1 MSEQGPGELDIE
13 NEKRRGLRGLSPIW
27 LVPVIAI
34 GIALFMVWDVYSK
47 RGPLIEITFDSA
59 EGVVENTTVLKYRN
73 VDIGKV
79 EKVRFADDLRT
90 VIVSVRLDK
99 DIAPFADADALF
111 WVVRPEVSAQGI
123 SGLATLLGGVFLE
136 ASFDEKPGEFQQHFT
151 GLPSRPLITGNDKG
165 IEFTLTAPNAGTVQ
179 AGAPIIY
186 KGVAVGLIDSPVLS
200 ADGRIISARA
210 FVREP
215 YDRLITTGSQFWGAS
230 GVRVDLGPGGVKVDI
245 ASLTAL
251 IQGGV
256 EFENPGES
264 GQPVQPG
271 HVFEVHANRD
281 AANSVQSVEL
291 QGPAVPYA
299 AVFDGSVEGLSAGAP
314 VQYNGLTIGSV
325 SGTQGQVSGSGAA
338 TEVEVR
344 VDLRI
349 VPARLGI
356 ETDEPEDDTRTLFE
370 ELIAEGWRLRLASQG
385 LLGASLRVELVK
397 VEDAPPATLAVAAD
411 GVPMLPTTE
420 RSVNDVAESAKST
433 LARFQS
439 LPFERIANSVA
450 TLLDNVNAVVASPS
464 VREAPSQVVGL
475 AQDLRAIVGS
485 EQVKG
490 AVAGANASLA
500 DLSQI
505 LSDLEKGGAV
515 ANLVST
521 IESAAQISKS
531 LESTAGGLPQ
541 LSDQLNAL
549 ANKATQLPL
558 DELVAQAQ
566 GILVA
571 ARGLAEAPA
580 TQGLPA
586 QVSATLD
593 EVNKAVGN
601 VTAITTR
608 VTEGTALTNL
618 LAALDQTKSIANSI
632 DQTAQGLPALVDR
645 INAVAA
651 EAQALPLDQVVTS
664 ANELVQSANRLVSS
678 DDTAKIPAAL
688 ASSLDQLGQALAEL
702 REGGAVTNVNA
713 TLVSASNAADAISK
727 AATQLPDLAAKL
739 DALIVQTET
748 VMATYGD
755 QSKFNT
761 QTIAALRDLSL
772 AARAVTSLAQT
783 IERKPNSLLIGR

>member
-13 NEKRRGLRGLSPIW
+13 IEKGRGLRGVSPIW

-79 EKVRFADDLRT
+79 EQVRFADDLRT

-99 DIAPFADADALF
+99 DIAPFADAEALF

-136 ASFDEKPGEFQQHFT
+136 ASFDEKPGVFQERFT

-165 IEFTLTAPNAGTVQ
+165 IEFVLTAPTAGTVQ

-200 ADGRIISARA
+200 ADGKIISARA

-215 YDRLITTGSQFWGAS
+215 YDRLITTASQFWGAS
-230 GVRVDLGPGGVKVDI
+230 GVRVDLGPSGVKVDI

-256 EFENPGES
+256 EFENPGEG
-264 GQPVQPG
+264 GQPVEPG
-271 HVFEVHANRD
+271 HVFEAHANRD
-281 AANSVQSVEL
+281 AANSTQSVEM
-291 QGPAVPYA
+291 QGPAVPFA
-299 AVFDGSVEGLSAGAP
+299 AVFEGSVEGLSAGAP
-314 VQYNGLTIGSV
+314 VQYNGLTIGTV

-338 TEVEVR
+338 TGVEVR

-356 ETDEPEDDTRTLFE
+356 ETDEIEDDTRALFE
-370 ELIAEGWRLRLASQG
+370 DLIAEGWRVRLASQG
-385 LLGASLRVELVK
+385 LLGTSLRVELVK
-397 VEDAPPATLAVAAD
+397 VENAPAATLAVAAD
-411 GVPMLPTTE
+411 GVLMLPTTE

-433 LARFQS
+433 LARVQS

-464 VREAPSQVVGL
+464 VRAAPSEVVGL

-490 AVAGANASLA
+490 AVAGASASLA

-515 ANLVST
+515 ANLVAT
-521 IESAAQISKS
+521 IDSAARISKS
-531 LESTAGGLPQ
+531 LESTASGLPQ

-549 ANKATQLPL
+549 AAKATQLPL

-566 GILVA
+566 GILAA

-593 EVNKAVGN
+593 EVNKAVAN

-608 VTEGTALTNL
+608 VSEGTALTNL

-702 REGGAVTNVNA
+702 REGGAVGNVNA
-713 TLVSASNAADAISK
+713 TLASASNAADAISK
-727 AATQLPDLAAKL
+727 AAAQLPDLAAKL

-755 QSKFNT
+755 KSSFNT
-761 QTIAALRDLSL
+761 QTIAALRDLSV
-772 AARAVTSLAQT
+772 AAKAVTSLAQT